1 MRTTIEMDPE
11 HRARLLEI
19 AARRGEK
26 GFSGVVAEAIET
38 YLAHHE
44 SLTELQH
51 KARELLGSLKSEEAE
66 AMRAEIEELRE
77 SWR

>member
-19 AARRGEK
+19 AARRGKK

-38 YLAHHE
+38 YLVQQD
-44 SLTELQH
+44 ELQD
-51 KARELLGSLKSEEAE
+51 KQKKVLKLKGSLGDEEADD
-66 AMRAEIEELRE
+66 LRE
-77 SWR
+77 EIKNLRRSWR

>member
-38 YLAHHE
+38 YLTGQEDLLERQMKAMKLKGK
-44 SLTELQH
+44 LTGEEGADL
-51 KARELLGSLKSEEAE
+51 REAV
-66 AMRAEIEELRE
+66 EELRR

>member
-26 GFSGVVAEAIET
+26 GFSGVVAEAIES
-38 YLAHHE
+38 YLIDQDDLIERQRKA
-44 SLTELQH
+44 LQLRG
-51 KARELLGSLKSEEAE
+51 KLSEEDAADLAE
-66 AMRAEIEELRE
+66 TIKEIRT